1 LNKGLLPSRS
11 NETPLLQP
19 VERGALELPHRNAAA
34 PRWNDSESD
43 VRAAFLQYLGLA
55 LKHKALLA
63 VTCALFLFGGVIVT
77 LMTSKTYS
85 SSTTIKIDRTAPRV
99 IREQQPQN
107 EDSYDPQFYETQY
120 ELIKSRMLADRV
132 ATALNLGQTDFVAVP
147 QSGLMSNF
155 LSRLLGRASSPKL
168 ADVAAAG
175 EHRQE
180 QAVAQIMGGL
190 SVKPILESS
199 IVQIRYANRSPV
211 WAQQISI
218 AVAEQYEKMILD
230 MRFSAASYA
239 RNYLSDQLKEAKL
252 KLEASEKQLIAYAQK
267 EGIVD
272 LDNKQPQITTELQAI
287 QNAYSSAVA
296 NRVTLEQTW
305 REAQVD
311 GGAALP
317 QVMSDSLI
325 QAARGKLAQLRG
337 TYQDRLTV
345 LKPGMPEMIAL
356 QTQINVTE
364 TDIKNQINLIKNSIK
379 TQYDYAAANEK
390 ALGEKLEQVKAQALD
405 LRGRSVDYTI
415 LSREVDTNRS
425 LYDGLL
431 QQFRQAGVV
440 SDAATNNVSIVDR
453 ALLPSSSDSPSL
465 RNNLLVALVLG
476 LSAGACVIFVIEIL
490 DDTLK
495 TPEDMEE
502 KLGIAVLGVTPLFRG
517 DRRGK
522 SAALGKSSALAEVMG
537 NPTSSLAE
545 AFRSMRTAIQFSTSE
560 GAPRSLLVTSSRPG
574 EGKSTTAACLA
585 LNFAQ
590 LGMRVLLVDADIR
603 DPSLSRLLEL
613 DNSVGLS
620 NYLVSGDTSGLIK
633 NCSMKGVSV
642 LTAGPLPPNP
652 AELLAGPRLATLLGM
667 AAESFEIV
675 ILDSPPV
682 MDLAD
687 APILSSV
694 AEGTMLVVEGAKT
707 PRAVVCDALKRLHF
721 ARARVVGG
729 VLNKYH
735 PKHASYGYGYRYSYG
750 YGYGYGSGKG
760 TDKLAYGQKPNQ
772 ALSKPENAS

>member
-1 LNKGLLPSRS
+1 MNKGLLPSRS
-11 NETPLLQP
+11 NETPLQP
-19 VERGALELPHRNAAA
+19 VEGGALELPQGNAAA

-99 IREQQPQN
+99 INEQQPRN
-107 EDSYDPQFYETQY
+107 EDNYDPQFYETQY
-120 ELIKSRMLADRV
+120 QLIKSRMLADRV

-147 QSGLMSNF
+147 QPGFMSDL
-155 LSRLLGRASSPKL
+155 LSKLLGRASSPKL
-168 ADVAAAG
+168 ADVAVAG
-175 EHRQE
+175 ENRQE

-218 AVAEQYEKMILD
+218 AVAEQYEKMMLD

-239 RNYLSDQLKEAKL
+239 RNYLSDQLQEAKL

-356 QTQINVTE
+356 QTQINATE
-364 TDIKNQINLIKNSIK
+364 SDIKNQINLIKNSIK
-379 TQYDYAAANEK
+379 TQYDYAAANER

-415 LSREVDTNRS
+415 KSREVDTNRS

-431 QQFRQAGVV
+431 QQFRQAGVL
-440 SDAATNNVSIVDR
+440 SEAATNNVSIVDR
-453 ALLPSSSDSPSL
+453 ALLPSSPDSPSL
-465 RNNLLVALVLG
+465 RNNLLLALVLG
-476 LSAGACVIFVIEIL
+476 LAAGACVIFVIEIL

-495 TPEDMEE
+495 TSGGYGGEAWYC
-502 KLGIAVLGVTPLFRG
+502 GAGRHAAVPRRPSWEVRRPRQIVRFSGSDGKPDLFRSG
-517 DRRGK
+517 
-522 SAALGKSSALAEVMG
+522 SLSLHANG
-537 NPTSSLAE
+537 NSIFNVA
-545 AFRSMRTAIQFSTSE
+545 

-603 DPSLSRLLEL
+603 DPSLSRMLEL

-652 AELLAGPRLATLLGM
+652 AELLAGPRLATLLGI

-675 ILDSPPV
+675 ILNSPPI

-687 APILSSV
+687 TPILSSV

-735 PKHASYGYGYRYSYG
+735 PKHARYGYGYRYSYG
-750 YGYGYGSGKG
+750 YGYGYGYGKG